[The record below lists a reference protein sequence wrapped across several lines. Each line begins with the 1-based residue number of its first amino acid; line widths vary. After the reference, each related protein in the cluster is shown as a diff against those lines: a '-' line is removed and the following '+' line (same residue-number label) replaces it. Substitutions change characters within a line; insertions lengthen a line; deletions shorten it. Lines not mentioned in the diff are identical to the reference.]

1 MALHVRVPRRHSH
14 HHQYLPPVVEGV
26 HSPPEIT
33 PRQVVCRDREC
44 TPRPDLPVVPPGLRS
59 VVADF
64 MGKSGGSEG
73 GLSGPLIG

>member
-1 MALHVRVPRRHSH
+1 MATLFSNRTTVL
-14 HHQYLPPVVEGV
+14 YILVVEGV

-59 VVADF
+59 VIADF
-64 MGKSGGSEG
+64 IGKSGGSEE
-73 GLSGPLIG
+73 GLSAPLIG